1 MFVSRHPLDTGLS
14 NIKADFAEGNAFTQ
28 RMDWLGEMT
37 RLEYESAW
45 DYQGK
50 LGSQFRAQSYRAL
63 VSDPQ
68 AQIARLLEHA
78 GLEWE
83 DSCLSPEKSRKAV
96 ITASLVQVRQKI
108 NTGALDKWKAYA
120 AELEPLKE
128 TLDGDEWLRE
138 WEDWDNTLHGS

>member
-1 MFVSRHPLDTGLS
+1 M
-14 NIKADFAEGNAFTQ
+14 
-28 RMDWLGEMT
+28 
-37 RLEYESAW
+37 
-45 DYQGK
+45 
-50 LGSQFRAQSYRAL
+50 

-68 AQIARLLEHA
+68 AQTARLLEHA

-96 ITASLVQVRQKI
+96 ITASLVQVRQEI

-128 TLDGDEWLRE
+128 TLGGDEWLRE
-138 WEDWDNTLHGS
+138 WEDWDSTLHGS